1 MPLVMSSSSIVV
13 TWDHLRGSLN
23 DWSIVQI
30 FTDRGVEVER
40 VGRALALL
48 VEEQDAEG
56 GERLRHRTDVEPG
69 VGLDGR
75 AGRHVAEPVSLRQ
88 GDLPVGDDRHGDAG
102 DLVLIEV
109 GFQGLRDAV
118 GQVGRRGRVGHTKV
132 ARGHEQARI
141 ERLGLGPRPPSCAPS
156 GPIGRPG
163 GADPVRARTK
173 GVSPAVA
180 RRDASCL
187 SS

>member
-1 MPLVMSSSSIVV
+1 MI
-13 TWDHLRGSLN
+13 WDHLGGSLN

-30 FTDRGVEVER
+30 VTDRGVEVER

-118 GQVGRRGRVGHTKV
+118 GQVGRRRRVGHTKV
-132 ARGHEQARI
+132 ARGHQQRANRAPRPRAAPAVVHAARADRPPGAGPI
-141 ERLGLGPRPPSCAPS
+141 RSGLGR
-156 GPIGRPG
+156 
-163 GADPVRARTK
+163 RA
-173 GVSPAVA
+173 
-180 RRDASCL
+180 
-187 SS
+187 

>member
-1 MPLVMSSSSIVV
+1 MVTLGPLGGQPERFI
-13 TWDHLRGSLN
+13 
-23 DWSIVQI
+23 IVQI
-30 FTDRGVEVER
+30 ITDRGVEVEL

-56 GERLRHRTDVEPG
+56 GERLRHRTDVEPR

-102 DLVLIEV
+102 ELVLSEV
-109 GFQGLRDAV
+109 GLQDLRDAV
-118 GQVGRRGRVGHTKV
+118 GQVGRRGRVDRSKIAG
-132 ARGHEQARI
+132 GHEEARI

-156 GPIGRPG
+156 GPISRPG
-163 GADPVRARTK
+163 RGRSGPGLGRRA
-173 GVSPAVA
+173 
-180 RRDASCL
+180 
-187 SS
+187 